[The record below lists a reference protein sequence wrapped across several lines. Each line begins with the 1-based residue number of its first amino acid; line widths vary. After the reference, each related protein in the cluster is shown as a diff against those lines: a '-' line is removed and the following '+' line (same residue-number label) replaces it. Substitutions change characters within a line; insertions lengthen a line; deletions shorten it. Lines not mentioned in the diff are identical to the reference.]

1 MIEAIA
7 HLGLLDDE
15 DIRLDL
21 AALELS
27 ALDHPGVDLSPYVEL
42 LDAIEAD
49 LRAMPVAAD
58 DVMAQAAALAE
69 VFAVRQGFTGDRN
82 SYDAPVNADLIRVI
96 DRRMG
101 LPIALAIL
109 YVGQA
114 RRLGWSAHALNTPA
128 HVMVRIGADEGA
140 VVIDP
145 FHEGAIVS
153 RDTIVRLI
161 RQALGPGASI
171 DAQNMAPLSNRLA
184 LVRLLTNQV
193 IRAEQGKDSARALMV
208 QERIAT
214 VAPSYGQGWWDLAR
228 FQLADGQVEG
238 ARESLSAML
247 EVTRDPEM
255 RAQVSAAL
263 EALAFR

>member
-1 MIEAIA
+1 MIDAIA

-15 DIRLDL
+15 DIKLDL

-27 ALDHPGVDLSPYVEL
+27 ALDHPGLDLAPYVDL
-42 LDAIEAD
+42 LDAIESD
-49 LRAMPVAAD
+49 LRGIAVAEG
-58 DVMAQAAALAE
+58 DVMAQAGALAE
-69 VFAVRQGFTGDRN
+69 VFAMRHGFTGDRN
-82 SYDAPVNADLIRVI
+82 SYDAPVNADLIRVL

-101 LPIALAIL
+101 LPIALSIL
-109 YVGQA
+109 YVAQA

-128 HVMVRIGADEGA
+128 HVMVRLGADEAA

-145 FHEGAIVS
+145 FHEGALVS
-153 RDTIVRLI
+153 RDTVVRLI
-161 RQALGPGASI
+161 RQALGPGATI
-171 DAQNMAPLSNRLA
+171 DAQNMAPLSNRLT

-193 IRAEQGKDSARALMV
+193 IRAEQAKDAARALMV

-247 EVTRDPEM
+247 EVTRDPEL

-263 EALAFR
+263 EALAVR

>member
-1 MIEAIA
+1 MIDAIA

-27 ALDHPGVDLSPYVEL
+27 ALDHPGLDLAPYVDL
-42 LDAIEAD
+42 LDAIESD
-49 LRAMPVAAD
+49 LRGIAAAEG
-58 DVMAQAAALAE
+58 DVMAQAGALAE
-69 VFAVRQGFTGDRN
+69 VFAVRHGFTGDRN
-82 SYDAPVNADLIRVI
+82 SYDAPVNADLIRVL

-101 LPIALAIL
+101 LPIALSIL

-128 HVMVRIGADEGA
+128 HVMVRLGADEGA
-140 VVIDP
+140 VVVDP
-145 FHEGAIVS
+145 FHEGALVS
-153 RDTIVRLI
+153 RDTVVRLI
-161 RQALGPGASI
+161 RQALGPGATI
-171 DAQNMAPLSNRLA
+171 DAQNMAPLSNRLT

-193 IRAEQGKDSARALMV
+193 IRAEQGKDLVRALSV

-214 VAPSYGQGWWDLAR
+214 VAPSHGQGWWDLAR
-228 FQLADGQVEG
+228 FQLSAGQVEG

-247 EVTRDPEM
+247 EVTRDPET
-255 RAQVSAAL
+255 RTQVSAAL
-263 EALAFR
+263 ESLAGR